1 MEQSKEYKQ
10 LYRNYVVQGSEELHP
25 VSERFMQDASNCI
38 NVGVIPQEVTLPEL
52 KPVRN
57 FSIQTGEEFALEFM
71 RDRIL
76 PHRPV
81 GQRAFGDPGHSTG
94 YVDLRGNLGISRVE
108 SDTVSDVSI
117 VSLVESEEPK
127 DLGRNNSSFCEE
139 KTNYGSTLPTQQSL
153 PSHDTG
159 GTLRAYASSSASD
172 SFSVKIKILCS
183 FGGKILPRPSDGK
196 LRYVRGE
203 TRILRINKD
212 ISWKELQQR
221 TLAIFNEAH
230 TIKYQLHG
238 EDLDALVSVS
248 SDEDLQNLMEECYVH
263 GDCEYRWLKETANIS
278 FHIKRYE

>member
-1 MEQSKEYKQ
+1 MEQSREYKQ

-71 RDRIL
+71 RDRVL

-81 GQRAFGDPGHSTG
+81 GQRALGDPGHSTG
-94 YVDLRGNLGISRVE
+94 YVDLRGSLGISRVE
-108 SDTVSDVSI
+108 SDTVSDVSM
-117 VSLVESEEPK
+117 VSLVESKEPK

-139 KTNYGSTLPTQQSL
+139 KTNYGSMLPTQQSL
-153 PSHDTG
+153 PSHDTR
-159 GTLRAYASSSASD
+159 GTLRAYASSSASE
-172 SFSVKIKILCS
+172 SLSVKIKILCS

-196 LRYVRGE
+196 LRYVGGE

-230 TIKYQLHG
+230 TIKYQLPG

-248 SDEDLQNLMEECYVH
+248 SDEDLQNMMEECYVH
-263 GDCEYRWLKETANIS
+263 GDIDGSRKLRIFLFTS
-278 FHIKRYE
+278 RDMD